1 MTEVGNRLAQCFQTV
16 LPYTPAEEISKINVR
31 ELAEANS
38 WATATLGAVIEEE
51 FSIKADLDLLWE
63 LGTFEAIERYLA
75 ERLPQN

>member
-38 WATATLGAVIEEE
+38 WATATLAAVIEEE

-63 LGTFEAIERYLA
+63 LRTFEAIERYLG
-75 ERLPQN
+75 EQLHVD